1 MTAPD
6 GPAAGRRQEQIT
18 DAVSAITEQRAV
30 IEQAKGMLMFI
41 YGIDADA
48 AFGLLR
54 YQSQNHNI
62 KLRLIAEQ
70 IAKDLLELS
79 ASTPASRR
87 LAADGVLRSAHQRV
101 ADVAA
106 RQLDGQSKTGADMS
120 SLSRTG

>member
-1 MTAPD
+1 MTPLD
-6 GPAAGRRQEQIT
+6 GPAAERRQELIT
-18 DAVSAITEQRAV
+18 DAVAAITEQRAV

-54 YQSQNHNI
+54 YQSQTHNI
-62 KLRLIAEQ
+62 KLRVIAEQ

-79 ASTPASRR
+79 ASAPATRR
-87 LAADGVLRSAHQRV
+87 LGADGVLHNAHRRV

-106 RQLDGQSKTGADMS
+106 PQRDGQSKTGVDMS
-120 SLSRTG
+120 SLGRTG